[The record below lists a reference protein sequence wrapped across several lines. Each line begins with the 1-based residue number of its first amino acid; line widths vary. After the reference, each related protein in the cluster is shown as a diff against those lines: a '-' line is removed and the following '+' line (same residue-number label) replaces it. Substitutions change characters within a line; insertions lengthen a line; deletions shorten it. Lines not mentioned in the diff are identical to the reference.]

1 MWLYSRNTVRE
12 IYISDFS
19 NISAQIELYRRSS
32 NYISDF
38 PIISTCRHKTTKEA
52 VPKQPLSFHLFRSS
66 TRTVVPSPSYY
77 TPKRFHDAVQQSSAQ
92 STILNRYLLRFSSL
106 LYLLCK
112 TVKIRSISSF
122 SIPIPLS
129 DIEIMTL
136 DSNSSTKNSIV
147 PPSFENLM
155 LFVKMLL
162 QT

>member
-19 NISAQIELYRRSS
+19 NISAQIELYRRFSK
-32 NYISDF
+32 YIGATQ
-38 PIISTCRHKTTKEA
+38 IISAIFRLYRLADIKRQKR
-52 VPKQPLSFHLFRSS
+52 QFRNSLFLSIYFGSS

-112 TVKIRSISSF
+112 TVKNTIHF
-122 SIPIPLS
+122 FFFH
-129 DIEIMTL
+129 T
-136 DSNSSTKNSIV
+136 DSV
-147 PPSFENLM
+147 
-155 LFVKMLL
+155 V
-162 QT
+162 